1 MLKSKEQMPL
11 KVLIFNTF
19 TDRVILYV
27 KRTSLLYICQIFK
40 QFLNVKH
47 SDFADFKEQLLFT
60 FTFCFIFAVSYFLL
74 RQAFFILP
82 PDVFFCF
89 DLFFFFFFFCA
100 NFWLSR
106 FKPFSGKA
114 REFLQDHLNP
124 KLIIKSVLEKFFVAT
139 LG

>member
-1 MLKSKEQMPL
+1 MPL

-60 FTFCFIFAVSYFLL
+60 FTFFFIFAVSYFLL
-74 RQAFFILP
+74 QQAFFILP
-82 PDVFFCF
+82 PDVFFCL
-89 DLFFFFFFFCA
+89 DLFFFLISFVQLFLLPQVLFFCRE
-100 NFWLSR
+100 L
-106 FKPFSGKA
+106 FS
-114 REFLQDHLNP
+114 FT
-124 KLIIKSVLEKFFVAT
+124 VT
-139 LG
+139 LVGHRNL